1 MSKITPWSIDRDG
14 NRNNQ
19 SQIMMRTAL
28 WTKRNSSENNRSKNK
43 NSKGKK
49 LMSFIY
55 SNKNKKGKN
64 TKRNQKRDKE
74 WKKKKE
80 KNNNKLSNN

>member
-1 MSKITPWSIDRDG
+1 MSKITPWNIDRDG

-19 SQIMMRTAL
+19 SQIMMRTVL
-28 WTKRNSSENNRSKNK
+28 WTKRNSSESNRSKNK

-49 LMSFIY
+49 LMSFIC

-64 TKRNQKRDKE
+64 TKRNQKRDKD

-80 KNNNKLSNN
+80 KNNRKLSNN

>member
-19 SQIMMRTAL
+19 SQIMMRTVL
-28 WTKRNSSENNRSKNK
+28 WTKRNSSESNRSKNK

-49 LMSFIY
+49 LMSFIC
-55 SNKNKKGKN
+55 SNKNKRGKN
-64 TKRNQKRDKE
+64 TKRNQKRDKD

-80 KNNNKLSNN
+80 KNNRKLSNN